1 MSRLSQL
8 TRLSAALLEAIAT
21 GDPATID
28 SELAAAKS
36 ELEADPKFGDLTS
49 FMAPLGPNGGNWAEL
64 EGETGAAVLAGVLS
78 ALKQQWHGLSFLGA
92 L

>member
-28 SELAAAKS
+28 SELAAAKA
-36 ELEADPKFGDLTS
+36 ELEADPMFGDLVLFMS
-49 FMAPLGPNGGNWAEL
+49 FANWAEL
-64 EGETGAAVLAGVLS
+64 EGETGCAVLAGVLS
-78 ALKQQWHGLSFLGA
+78 ALKQQLHGLVFLGA